1 MINLEVFFR
10 NHFNT
15 DKISDDKMDLF
26 AQDHI
31 ARLKTNN
38 PENIYDPVITDTE
51 TAYNGY
57 FSSKTKESVSA
68 AQKEAATVN
77 VEKYAKEFVELVS
90 MKEGIIRGTWGKESS
105 QYQEFYPHGITEYT
119 KATRATM
126 NELMERYLQTATKYA
141 AELPANF
148 IDIFTA
154 LINNYTTS
162 RNLQLGKMGD
172 VSGDKLETAQNRDI
186 LETQLMSNV
195 LVIANNNIGNTDVMK
210 VYFTQH
216 YIERSGRSQGDPL
229 APDEYLTGKVAAGG
243 KSEILHGGFTGDSEF
258 IFKNTG
264 TTTLQFYTANLP
276 DDPVP
281 GTVLEIA
288 AGQEATALASALG
301 SEENMFLM
309 VYNLDIENEGEYAV
323 GEVTGE

>member
-1 MINLEVFFR
+1 MINLETFFR
-10 NHFNT
+10 NHFDT
-15 DKISDDKMDLF
+15 QFISDDKMDLF
-26 AQDHI
+26 SQDHI

-38 PENIYDPVITDTE
+38 PENIYDTVITNTE
-51 TAYNGY
+51 RAYDDY
-57 FSSKTKESVSA
+57 FSSKTSESVSA

-77 VEKYAKEFVELVS
+77 VEKYAKEFADLIS
-90 MKEGIIRGTWGKESS
+90 MKEGIIRGTWGKESA

-119 KATRATM
+119 KAIRATM
-126 NELMERYLQTATKYA
+126 NELMDRYLQAATKYA

-148 IDIFTA
+148 IDLFTA
-154 LINNYTTS
+154 IINNYKTS
-162 RNLQLGKMGD
+162 RDLQLGKMGD

-229 APDEYLTGKVAAGG
+229 APEEYITGTVAAGE
-243 KSEILHGGFTGDSEF
+243 KSEILHGGFSGDTEF

-264 TTTLQFYTANLP
+264 ETTLRFYTANLP
-276 DDPVP
+276 DDHVP
-281 GTVLEIA
+281 GTVLEVA
-288 AGQEATALASALG
+288 AGEQTTALASSLG
-301 SEENMFLM
+301 SEENLFLM
-309 VYNLDIENEGEYAV
+309 VYNIDTENEGEYEV
-323 GEVTGE
+323 GEIGE

>member
-1 MINLEVFFR
+1 MINLEVFFS

-15 DKISDDKMDLF
+15 ERISDDKMDLF

-31 ARLKTNN
+31 ARLKANN
-38 PENIYDPVITDTE
+38 PGNIYDPVITNTE
-51 TAYNGY
+51 SAYNGY

-77 VEKYAKEFVELVS
+77 VEKYAKEFIDLAS

-119 KATRATM
+119 KATRASM
-126 NELMERYLQTATKYA
+126 NELMDRYLQAATNYA

-148 IDIFTA
+148 IDTFTL
-154 LINNYTTS
+154 LINNYKTS
-162 RNLQLGKMGD
+162 RDLQLGKMGN
-172 VSGDKLETAQNRDI
+172 VAGDKLETAQNRDI

-195 LVIANNNIGNTDVMK
+195 LVIANNNIGNMDVMK

-216 YIERSGRSQGDPL
+216 YIERSARSQGDPL
-229 APDEYLTGKVAAGG
+229 APEEYISGTAAAGE

-258 IFKNTG
+258 IFRNTG
-264 TTTLQFYTANLP
+264 ETILRFYTANLP
-276 DDPVP
+276 ADPVP

-288 AGQEATALASALG
+288 AGEEATALASALG
-301 SEENMFLM
+301 SEDNLYLM
-309 VYNLDIENEGEYAV
+309 VYNVDTENEGEYAV
-323 GEVTGE
+323 GEIGE

>member
-1 MINLEVFFR
+1 MINLEVFFS

-15 DKISDDKMDLF
+15 ERISDDKMDLF

-31 ARLKTNN
+31 ARLKANN
-38 PENIYDPVITDTE
+38 PGNIYDPVITNTE
-51 TAYNGY
+51 SAYNGY

-77 VEKYAKEFVELVS
+77 VEKYAKEFIELVS

-105 QYQEFYPHGITEYT
+105 QYQEFYPHGITEYS
-119 KATRATM
+119 KATRSNM
-126 NELMERYLQTATKYA
+126 NELMERYLQTATIYTL
-141 AELPANF
+141 ELPANF

-154 LINNYTTS
+154 LINNYKTS
-162 RNLQLGKMGD
+162 RDLQLGKMGD
-172 VSGDKLETAQNRDI
+172 VSGDKLETSQNRDV

-195 LVIANNNIGNTDVMK
+195 LVIANNNIGNLDVMK

-216 YIERSGRSQGDPL
+216 YIERGGRSQGDPL
-229 APDEYLTGKVAAGG
+229 APEEYITGTVAAGE

-258 IFKNTG
+258 HFKNTG
-264 TTTLQFYTANLP
+264 EITLQFYTANLP
-276 DDPVP
+276 ADPVP
-281 GTVLEIA
+281 GTVLEVA
-288 AGQEATALASALG
+288 AGEEATAFASALG

>member
-1 MINLEVFFR
+1 MINLETFFR
-10 NHFNT
+10 NHFDT
-15 DKISDDKMDLF
+15 QFISDDKMDLF

-31 ARLKTNN
+31 ARLKANN
-38 PENIYDPVITDTE
+38 PENIYGPVIINTE

-57 FSSKTKESVSA
+57 FSSKTNESISA

-77 VEKYAKEFVELVS
+77 VEKYAKEFVDMVS
-90 MKEGIIRGTWGKESS
+90 MKEGIVRGTWGKESA

-126 NELMERYLQTATKYA
+126 NELMNRYLQAATNYA

-148 IDIFTA
+148 IDSFNTI
-154 LINNYTTS
+154 INNYKTS

-195 LVIANNNIGNTDVMK
+195 LLIANNNIGNIDVMK

-216 YIERSGRSQGDPL
+216 YIQRNGRSQGDPL
-229 APDEYLTGKVAAGG
+229 APEEYITGTVAAGE
-243 KSEILHGGFTGDSEF
+243 KLEILHGGFSGDSEF

-264 TTTLQFYTANLP
+264 ETTLQFYTANLP
-276 DDPVP
+276 ADPIP

-288 AGQEATALASALG
+288 AGEEATALASALG

-309 VYNLDIENEGEYAV
+309 VYNLDLENEGEFEV
-323 GEVTGE
+323 GEIVE

>member
-1 MINLEVFFR
+1 MINLETFFR
-10 NHFNT
+10 NHFDT
-15 DKISDDKMDLF
+15 QFISDDKMDLF

-31 ARLKTNN
+31 AHLKANN
-38 PENIYDPVITDTE
+38 PENIYDPVITNTE

-57 FSSKTKESVSA
+57 FSSKTNESISA

-77 VEKYAKEFVELVS
+77 VEKYAKEFVDMVS

-105 QYQEFYPHGITEYT
+105 QYQEFYPHGITEYS

-141 AELPANF
+141 TELSANF
-148 IDIFTA
+148 VDIFTT
-154 LINNYTTS
+154 LINNYKTS
-162 RNLQLGKMGD
+162 RDLQLGKMGD
-172 VSGDKLETAQNRDI
+172 VSGDKFETAQNRDV

-195 LVIANNNIGNTDVMK
+195 LVIANNNIGNPEVMK

-216 YIERSGRSQGDPL
+216 YIQRNGKSQSGPL
-229 APDEYLTGKVAAGG
+229 TPEEYITGTVAAGE
-243 KSEILHGGFTGDSEF
+243 KSEILHSGFDGDSEF
-258 IFKNTG
+258 HFKNTG

-276 DDPVP
+276 ADPVP

-288 AGQEATALASALG
+288 AGEEASALASALG
-301 SEENMFLM
+301 SEENLFLM
-309 VYNLDIENEGEYAV
+309 VYNLDIENEGEFEV
-323 GEVTGE
+323 GEIGE